1 MHISLQHTMMELPP
15 PPTKLPTPPTF
26 VESPPLVVLPGDDL
40 TRFILRDEIPPTS
53 IDFTASPRKN
63 KKKKNTAGAG
73 GDDDDHTIQPPKV
86 GTGLVIICE
95 NNNSSDRPDNV
106 NSSGIC
112 ILATIA
118 GRLVYRASSR
128 TWFVASN
135 PKRYHPTRSPLSS
148 ASVARITS
156 GGSQGG
162 IASNVGIGDRVIG
175 IIEDQRAS
183 ADYYRVNIFGSH
195 SALLHVLSF
204 EGATKRNRPQLD
216 PGSLIYCRVVK
227 GFGGGRM
234 DPEVSCTVGGGG
246 GGKDAGKSTYNC
258 DENDYEEHDDGGAA
272 RKDWMTTEG
281 TYGALV
287 GGTSFRIPLG
297 LARELLLP
305 KNAVLDALDKAGMTF
320 EIVIGVNGVVWVNSP
335 EPLITIMIVN
345 AIKNSEVMAEELV
358 RGMVKAMVKNVKKEL
373 DE

>member
-1 MHISLQHTMMELPP
+1 MDLPP
-15 PPTKLPTPPTF
+15 PPTNLPTPPTF
-26 VESPPLVVLPGDDL
+26 VESPPLVVLPGDDI
-40 TRFILRDEIPPTS
+40 TRFILRDDPPPTS
-53 IDFTASPRKN
+53 IDFTSSPQNKN
-63 KKKKNTAGAG
+63 KKKKKKKNTGGVG
-73 GDDDDHTIQPPKV
+73 GDDDDNYNIKPPKV
-86 GTGLVIICE
+86 GTGLVIIC
-95 NNNSSDRPDNV
+95 DND
-106 NSSGIC
+106 NDPTASGTC
-112 ILATIA
+112 IRATIA
-118 GRLVYRASSR
+118 GRLVYRPSSR

-148 ASVARITS
+148 SSVARITS
-156 GGSQGG
+156 GGSHGG
-162 IASNVGIGDRVIG
+162 IPSNAGIGDRVIG

-234 DPEVSCTVGGGG
+234 DLEVSCTVGGGG
-246 GGKDAGKSTYNC
+246 GGKDAGKATYNC

-272 RKDWMTTEG
+272 RKDWMTSEG

-287 GGTSFRIPLG
+287 GGTTFRIPLG

-305 KNAVLDALDKAGMTF
+305 QNAVLDALDTAGMTF

-335 EPLITIMIVN
+335 EPLISIMIVN
-345 AIKNSEVMAEELV
+345 AIKNSEVMVEELV

>member
-1 MHISLQHTMMELPP
+1 MVSRQSTAKVSRLYAHISSHTMMELPP

-118 GRLVYRASSR
+118 GILVYRASSR

-175 IIEDQRAS
+175 IIDPPQVSRL
-183 ADYYRVNIFGSH
+183 Y
-195 SALLHVLSF
+195 
-204 EGATKRNRPQLD
+204 ATQNR
-216 PGSLIYCRVVK
+216 
-227 GFGGGRM
+227 
-234 DPEVSCTVGGGG
+234 
-246 GGKDAGKSTYNC
+246 
-258 DENDYEEHDDGGAA
+258 
-272 RKDWMTTEG
+272 
-281 TYGALV
+281 
-287 GGTSFRIPLG
+287 
-297 LARELLLP
+297 RE
-305 KNAVLDALDKAGMTF
+305 
-320 EIVIGVNGVVWVNSP
+320 S
-335 EPLITIMIVN
+335 
-345 AIKNSEVMAEELV
+345 S
-358 RGMVKAMVKNVKKEL
+358 R
-373 DE
+373 